1 MVQFFFFFFFFVVM
15 GGGGVRIFCDI
26 LGVGGEMVKSPR
38 NGHLQTYVLYIRK
51 GIDLWL
57 VIIDQFL

>member
-1 MVQFFFFFFFFVVM
+1 M